1 MCLRNSPAQL
11 IYLKAHYNDKNIV
24 SNFQF
29 AVNKCDHNIM
39 TEISISGKM
48 KTSEATK
55 TRFANFY
62 LVNFLTNTSRRS
74 HDLAVNFHTILFSQ
88 SSFAEQVTIW

>member
-29 AVNKCDHNIM
+29 AVNKCDHNII
-39 TEISISGKM
+39 TEISIS
-48 KTSEATK
+48 
-55 TRFANFY
+55 
-62 LVNFLTNTSRRS
+62 LVK
-74 HDLAVNFHTILFSQ
+74 
-88 SSFAEQVTIW
+88 